1 VTVDTA
7 IDRLSQLIALAENI
21 LCFTGAG
28 VSTASSIPDFRGP
41 QGVWRTRAPVYYQD
55 FLASEE
61 ARVEYWE
68 FKLEGYAAFRDARP
82 NAAHHALV
90 ALDRL
95 GKLGCLVT
103 QNIDGLHA
111 ASGAP
116 AEKLVELHGT
126 GRDATCLGC
135 SRREAMA
142 ACLERFE
149 RTREPPRCSVCSE
162 LLKPAV
168 VMFGEGLVAGD
179 FARAHAAART
189 CDLVLSLGSSLTV
202 TPAADV
208 PLAAARRGVPYVIV
222 NRGAT
227 PHDTIADLTI
237 ADDVGSVL
245 ARALRPLGV
254 ELV

>member
-1 VTVDTA
+1 VDAA
-7 IDRLSQLIALAENI
+7 IDKLSQLIARAERI

-28 VSTASSIPDFRGP
+28 VSTASSIPDYRGP
-41 QGVWRTRAPVYYQD
+41 QGVWRTRTPVYYQD
-55 FLASEE
+55 FVANAD

-90 ALDRL
+90 ALERL
-95 GKLGCLVT
+95 GKLCCLVT

-116 AEKLVELHGT
+116 KGKLIELHGT
-126 GRDATCLGC
+126 GREATCLGC
-135 SRREAMA
+135 RQRESMDS
-142 ACLERFE
+142 CLDRFE
-149 RTREPPRCSVCSE
+149 RTRQPPTCGACGA
-162 LLKPAV
+162 LMKPAV
-168 VMFGEGLVAGD
+168 VMFGESLVAAD
-179 FARAHAAART
+179 LNRAHAAAKA

-208 PLAAARRGVPYVIV
+208 PLAAARRGIPYVIV

-227 PHDTIADLTI
+227 PHDSIADLTI
-237 ADDVGSVL
+237 DDDVGSVL
-245 ARALRPLGV
+245 ARALRPLGI